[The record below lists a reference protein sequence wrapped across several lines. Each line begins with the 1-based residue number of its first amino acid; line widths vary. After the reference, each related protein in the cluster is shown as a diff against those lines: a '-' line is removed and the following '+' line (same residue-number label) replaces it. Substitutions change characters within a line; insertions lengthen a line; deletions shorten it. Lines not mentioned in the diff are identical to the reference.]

1 MKFASSLRGP
11 ERPAAGQSQERQM
24 KRNTNSRQLKMNTF
38 ASLAAILL
46 CLVVVSATQVFAQT
60 RMGRPPSRREL
71 EGTAILP
78 AGAQAIQE
86 GTVLI
91 VEMDTRID
99 SGNARV
105 SDRFSARIATPVV
118 DANGRTLLQAGTRI
132 EGHVTNVKKAKWRH
146 RSGEVGL
153 SFDFIALG
161 DGRNIPIRGS
171 LVSATRRVDE
181 EGNLRAGSTT
191 RRDILITTGSAATG
205 AGIGAAVGGGA
216 LAGGGI
222 GAAAGL
228 TFALLM
234 KGKDVVIDPG
244 DRFNLQ
250 LAQTLSLSPSGYGS
264 SVSRGAAAQGQIR
277 TPVPLQ
283 PRSRAGTSTSG
294 PGATLIPGQPSR
306 GTTGGVSPYDP
317 NTVRTTGGRVPV
329 YDVRAER
336 GADGYVRTLITSE
349 TPTAGWRIYTHHEL
363 RGDTLE
369 VRLWGIPPSGY
380 GIRQL
385 SRTNAPM
392 IIAQDQNGAIRR
404 ILVHGSNGD
413 RYLTLNLGSGVAQA
427 QPYQPPQTYQPAPQ
441 TYQPARPPASAGPS
455 DGSSFNPGF
464 TGGTASTGGAT
475 RPTGTSLSAL
485 ATQTA
490 NQIDTLRLNY
500 AAVIGLWVNR
510 DGTVDLLGGRRPTAN
525 ERQLFD
531 TLSFMLGSARA
542 LSSASL
548 SAYER
553 QRNGQ
558 QLQADAQ
565 TAQQMWLRVRSTG
578 ILSQDLERQWQNVQ
592 NNLRLL
598 IDAASR

>member
-1 MKFASSLRGP
+1 
-11 ERPAAGQSQERQM
+11 M
-24 KRNTNSRQLKMNTF
+24 KRNTSLRQSKLNTF
-38 ASLAAILL
+38 AALAAILL
-46 CLVVVSATQVFAQT
+46 CLVVVPMTQVFAQT

-71 EGTAILP
+71 EGTTILP
-78 AGAQAIQE
+78 AGAQAILE

-118 DANGRTLLQAGTRI
+118 DANGRTLLPAGARI
-132 EGHVTNVKKAKWRH
+132 EGHVTNVQKARWRH

-153 SFDFIALG
+153 SFDYIALG

-171 LVSATRRVDE
+171 LVSANRRVDE
-181 EGNLRAGSTT
+181 EGNLRAGSST

-234 KGKDVVIDPG
+234 KGKDVVINPG

-250 LAQTLSLSPSGYGS
+250 LAQTLSLSSAGYGS
-264 SVSRGAAAQGQIR
+264 GRSRGIAGQGQITR
-277 TPVPLQ
+277 PVPLQ
-283 PRSRAGTSTSG
+283 PRSRTGISTPRPS
-294 PGATLIPGQPSR
+294 LIPGQPSR
-306 GTTGGVSPYDP
+306 APGSGSPYDP
-317 NTVRTTGGRVPV
+317 TTIRTVSGRVPV
-329 YDVRAER
+329 YDIRAER
-336 GADGYVRTLITSE
+336 GGDGYVRAQITSE
-349 TPTAGWRIYTHHEL
+349 TPTANWRVYTHHEL

-369 VRLWGIPPSGY
+369 VRLWGIPPSSY
-380 GIRQL
+380 GVRQL
-385 SRTNAPM
+385 SRPIAPM
-392 IIAQDQNGAIRR
+392 IIVQDQNGTIRR

-413 RYLTLNLGSGVAQA
+413 RYLNLGFGSGIAQT
-427 QPYQPPQTYQPAPQ
+427 QPYQPPPQTYPPPSQ
-441 TYQPARPPASAGPS
+441 TYQPARPVIGAGPS
-455 DGSSFNPGF
+455 DGSSIDLGIPGVSP
-464 TGGTASTGGAT
+464 STGGAT
-475 RPTGTSLSAL
+475 RPNGTSLSAL

-490 NQIDTLRLNY
+490 NQVDTLRLNY

-510 DGTVDLLGGRRPTAN
+510 DGTVDALGGRRPTAN

-542 LSSASL
+542 LSSTSI
-548 SAYER
+548 SAGER

-578 ILSQDLERQWQNVQ
+578 ILSQDLERQWQSLQ
-592 NNLRLL
+592 TNLRLL
-598 IDAASR
+598 IDAALR

>member
-1 MKFASSLRGP
+1 
-11 ERPAAGQSQERQM
+11 M
-24 KRNTNSRQLKMNTF
+24 KRNTNSRQSKLSTF
-38 ASLAAILL
+38 AALAAILL
-46 CLVVVSATQVFAQT
+46 CLAVVSATQVFAQT
-60 RMGRPPSRREL
+60 RMGRPPSGREL
-71 EGTAILP
+71 EGTPILP
-78 AGAQAIQE
+78 AGAQVIQE

-105 SDRFSARIATPVV
+105 SDRFSARIATPII
-118 DANGRTLLQAGTRI
+118 DANGRTLLPAGARI

-153 SFDFIALG
+153 SFDYIALG

-181 EGNLRAGSTT
+181 EGNFRAGSST
-191 RRDILITTGSAATG
+191 RRDILVTTGGAAAG

-228 TFALLM
+228 TFVLLM

-250 LAQTLSLSPSGYGS
+250 LAQTLRLSPSGYESG
-264 SVSRGAAAQGQIR
+264 VGARGGATGFGRGGAGAAGQGQMQGQIT

-283 PRSRAGTSTSG
+283 PRTRTGTSTTG
-294 PGATLIPGQPSR
+294 PRASLIPGQQPSR
-306 GTTGGVSPYDP
+306 NPGNALPYDP
-317 NTVRTTGGRVPV
+317 NTVRTIAGPVPI
-329 YDVRAER
+329 YDIRAER
-336 GADGYVRTLITSE
+336 GGDGYVRTLVTAE
-349 TPTAGWRIYTHHEL
+349 TQTAGWRIYTHHEL

-369 VRLWGIPPSGY
+369 IRLRGVPSATY

-385 SRTNAPM
+385 SRPNAPM
-392 IIAQDQNGAIRR
+392 IIMQDQNGAIRR

-413 RYLTLNLGSGVAQA
+413 RYLNLGFGSGVAQT
-427 QPYQPPQTYQPAPQ
+427 QPYLPPAQTYQPPPQ
-441 TYQPARPPASAGPS
+441 TYQPARPAPGAGPS
-455 DGSSFNPGF
+455 DGSSFDPGF
-464 TGGTASTGGAT
+464 PGGTSSAGGAT
-475 RPTGTSLSAL
+475 RPTGTSLSGL

-500 AAVIGLWVNR
+500 AAVIGLWINR
-510 DGTVDLLGGRRPTAN
+510 DGTIDVLGGRRPTAN

-531 TLSFMLGSARA
+531 TMNFMLGSARA
-542 LSSASL
+542 LSSPSI

-558 QLQADAQ
+558 QLQGDAQ

-578 ILSQDLERQWQNVQ
+578 ILSQDLERRWQDLQ
-592 NNLRLL
+592 TNLRLL

>member
-1 MKFASSLRGP
+1 
-11 ERPAAGQSQERQM
+11 M
-24 KRNTNSRQLKMNTF
+24 KRNTNSRQSKMNTF

-46 CLVVVSATQVFAQT
+46 CLVVVSVTQVFAQT
-60 RMGRPPSRREL
+60 RMGRPPSGREL

-132 EGHVTNVKKAKWRH
+132 EGHVTNVNKAKWRH

-171 LVSATRRVDE
+171 LVSANRRVDE
-181 EGNLRAGSTT
+181 EGNLRAGSST
-191 RRDILITTGSAATG
+191 RRDILVTTGGAAAG

-228 TFALLM
+228 TFVLLM
-234 KGKDVVIDPG
+234 KGKDVVINPG

-264 SVSRGAAAQGQIR
+264 SVSRGATAQGQIR

-306 GTTGGVSPYDP
+306 GTTGGVPPYDP
-317 NTVRTTGGRVPV
+317 NTVRTTSRRVPV

-336 GADGYVRTLITSE
+336 GADGYVRTQITSE

-380 GIRQL
+380 GTRQL
-385 SRTNAPM
+385 SRPNAPM
-392 IIAQDQNGAIRR
+392 IIMQDQNGAIRR

-413 RYLTLNLGSGVAQA
+413 RYLNLGFGSGVAQT
-427 QPYQPPQTYQPAPQ
+427 QPYQPPAQTYQPPPQ
-441 TYQPARPPASAGPS
+441 TYQPARPTPGAGPS
-455 DGSSFNPGF
+455 DGSSFDLGIPG
-464 TGGTASTGGAT
+464 AAPSTGGAT

-510 DGTVDLLGGRRPTAN
+510 DGTVDALGGRRPTAN

-531 TLSFMLGSARA
+531 TMSFMLGSARA
-542 LSSASL
+542 LSSTS
-548 SAYER
+548 
-553 QRNGQ
+553 
-558 QLQADAQ
+558 
-565 TAQQMWLRVRSTG
+565 
-578 ILSQDLERQWQNVQ
+578 I
-592 NNLRLL
+592 
-598 IDAASR
+598 

>member
-1 MKFASSLRGP
+1 
-11 ERPAAGQSQERQM
+11 
-24 KRNTNSRQLKMNTF
+24 MNTF
-38 ASLAAILL
+38 ASLATILL

-60 RMGRPPSRREL
+60 RMGRPPSGREL

-78 AGAQAIQE
+78 AGAQAILE

-118 DANGRTLLQAGTRI
+118 DANGRTLLPAGARI
-132 EGHVTNVKKAKWRH
+132 EGHITNVNKAKWRH

-153 SFDFIALG
+153 SFDYIAMG
-161 DGRNIPIRGS
+161 DGRQIPIRGT
-171 LVSATRRVDE
+171 LVSATRRIDD
-181 EGNLRAGSTT
+181 EGNLRAGSST

-216 LAGGGI
+216 LVGGGI

-234 KGKDVVIDPG
+234 KGKNVVINPG

-250 LAQTLSLSPSGYGS
+250 LAQTLSLSGYDSGR
-264 SVSRGAAAQGQIR
+264 SRGGAGQGQITR
-277 TPVPLQ
+277 PVPLQ
-283 PRSRAGTSTSG
+283 PRSRTGVSTPRPSLTPG
-294 PGATLIPGQPSR
+294 PPSR
-306 GTTGGVSPYDP
+306 APGSGSPDDP
-317 NTVRTTGGRVPV
+317 TTVRTASGRVPV
-329 YDVRAER
+329 YDIRAER
-336 GADGYVRTLITSE
+336 GGDGYVRAQVTSE
-349 TPTAGWRIYTHHEL
+349 TQTAGWRIYTHHEL

-369 VRLWGIPPSGY
+369 IRVWGIPPSSY
-380 GIRQL
+380 GVRQL
-385 SRTNAPM
+385 SRPIAPM
-392 IIAQDQNGAIRR
+392 IIVQDQNGAIRR

-413 RYLTLNLGSGVAQA
+413 RYLNLGFGSGIAQT
-427 QPYQPPQTYQPAPQ
+427 QPYQPPAQTYQPPPQ
-441 TYQPARPPASAGPS
+441 TYQPARPAPGAGPA
-455 DGSSFNPGF
+455 DGSSINLGIPG
-464 TGGTASTGGAT
+464 AAPSPSGAT
-475 RPTGTSLSAL
+475 RPNGTSLSAL

-510 DGTVDLLGGRRPTAN
+510 DGTVDMLGGRRPTAN

-542 LSSASL
+542 LGSTSISAN
-548 SAYER
+548 ER

-578 ILSQDLERQWQNVQ
+578 ILSQDLERQWQNLQ
-592 NNLRLL
+592 TNLRLL